1 MNRRT
6 FALVL
11 VPFWALFALFVLA
24 FAPGC
29 QGYDQLVAKDQ
40 VVQQKFADLQAQLQ
54 RRSDLVPNIVA
65 VVKAAAKHEQST
77 LEVVTQA
84 RAAATGITIQPGDLD
99 DAQKMAA
106 FNAAQSKLGGA
117 ISRLLVANEAY
128 PDLHGLQAFHDL
140 QVQLEGTENR
150 ILRSREEYNAAVAD
164 FNTELGKI
172 RGQVIN
178 KVTGKP
184 FAPRTFFAA
193 NADPDADVQHAPK
206 VQF

>member
-1 MNRRT
+1 MNRRSFT
-6 FALVL
+6 HV
-11 VPFWALFALFVLA
+11 LFAFLTLTVLA

-40 VVQQKFADLQAQLQ
+40 TVQQKFADLQAQLQ

-65 VVKAAAKHEQST
+65 VVKGAAKHEQGT
-77 LEVVTQA
+77 LEVVTEA

-106 FNAAQSKLGGA
+106 FNQAQSKLGGA

-128 PDLHGLQAFHDL
+128 PDLRGLQAFHDL
-140 QVQLEGTENR
+140 QVELEGTENR

-164 FNTELGKI
+164 FNTELGKVK
-172 RGQVIN
+172 GQAIN
-178 KVTGKP
+178 KATGKP
-184 FAPRTFFAA
+184 FAPRSYFAA
-193 NADPDADVQHAPK
+193 TADNPDQDIQRAPK
-206 VQF
+206 VQL